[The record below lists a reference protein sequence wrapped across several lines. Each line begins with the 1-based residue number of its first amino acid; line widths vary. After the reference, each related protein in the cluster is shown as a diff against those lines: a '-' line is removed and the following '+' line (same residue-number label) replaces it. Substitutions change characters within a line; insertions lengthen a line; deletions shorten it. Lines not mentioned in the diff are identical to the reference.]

1 MKFDRFNDK
10 VKSKIPDIEAA
21 LDDLKIK
28 IKIVLA
34 YTGADTLSVH
44 NQRVINDLLEEVN
57 EASELMEFSK
67 FSLKQGIKALINLL
81 DGQPINIDIVL
92 QNWGK
97 IESPYN
103 VFYGIID
110 GITLA
115 QLWNNHKTRLLSDN
129 IREFIGNTSV
139 NTDIK
144 ETALRNPE
152 HFFYFNNGVTALCD
166 NITKKAVGGAT
177 HSVGQFVVEN
187 IKIVNGAQ
195 TVGSLGEALKV
206 APEAVE
212 KTSVFLKI
220 ISLQDCPNDFGQDV
234 TQKTNTQNRIE
245 KRDFVS
251 LDIQHERIQTELALE
266 NITYQIKRSNDKL
279 PLETSCNVEE
289 VITAVACSLEDI
301 DNTVLAKREVG
312 KLWDNIMQSPYTNI
326 INEGLTGTKAWRCVL
341 IMRHIAALI
350 KSKEDTV
357 TGREKG

>member
-1 MKFDRFNDK
+1 MSVIQVNQIKSRIEAIYKDKIDLTNVQEKDKENCFLSRAFAAYSLQVLADLEPDIAVQAIVDSYDDNGIDALCYNSKTSELWIVQSKWIKKGIGEPEVGETNKFTKGIKDLIELKFDRFNDK

-187 IKIVNGAQ
+187 IKINN
-195 TVGSLGEALKV
+195 V
-206 APEAVE
+206 AESKKE
-212 KTSVFLKI
+212 QSVANQL
-220 ISLQDCPNDFGQDV
+220 
-234 TQKTNTQNRIE
+234 
-245 KRDFVS
+245 
-251 LDIQHERIQTELALE
+251 
-266 NITYQIKRSNDKL
+266 
-279 PLETSCNVEE
+279 
-289 VITAVACSLEDI
+289 
-301 DNTVLAKREVG
+301 
-312 KLWDNIMQSPYTNI
+312 
-326 INEGLTGTKAWRCVL
+326 
-341 IMRHIAALI
+341 
-350 KSKEDTV
+350 
-357 TGREKG
+357 